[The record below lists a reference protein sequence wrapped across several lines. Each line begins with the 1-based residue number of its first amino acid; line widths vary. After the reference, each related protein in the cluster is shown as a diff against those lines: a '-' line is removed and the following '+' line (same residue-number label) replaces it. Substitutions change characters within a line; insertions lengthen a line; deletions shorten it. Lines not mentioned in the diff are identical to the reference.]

1 MPIYEYL
8 CQGGHKQEEFFFTV
22 AEASEC
28 VLVTCHTCGL
38 QMVKVMSK
46 PQAPRMGKQSGFISQ
61 GHYLKKNVEKAR
73 QVRDVYSGD
82 DLDGVEI
89 VK

>member
-1 MPIYEYL
+1 
-8 CQGGHKQEEFFFTV
+8 
-22 AEASEC
+22 
-28 VLVTCHTCGL
+28 
-38 QMVKVMSK
+38 MVKVMSK